1 MTILKG
7 DQVFEDVDSGCLND
21 VWNLYRTW
29 SLKLHL
35 FGVYIACKCLSG
47 SLFASWN
54 CHYKWRLTLNKLH
67 LNSCYFCWQNMNLLC
82 NNFSVKI
89 ITIKNEAKFSYY
101 RLKKRALRGWEARVE
116 IEWTTKGWVIFF
128 SKVIS
133 WKRVRPMP
141 TDDTESS
148 IKI

>member
-47 SLFASWN
+47 SLFAS
-54 CHYKWRLTLNKLH
+54 
-67 LNSCYFCWQNMNLLC
+67 
-82 NNFSVKI
+82 
-89 ITIKNEAKFSYY
+89 
-101 RLKKRALRGWEARVE
+101 
-116 IEWTTKGWVIFF
+116 
-128 SKVIS
+128 
-133 WKRVRPMP
+133 
-141 TDDTESS
+141 
-148 IKI
+148 